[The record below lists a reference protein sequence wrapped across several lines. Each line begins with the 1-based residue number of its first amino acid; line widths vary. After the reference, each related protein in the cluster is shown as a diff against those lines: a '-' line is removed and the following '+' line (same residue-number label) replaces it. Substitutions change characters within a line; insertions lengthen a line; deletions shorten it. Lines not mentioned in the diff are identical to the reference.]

1 MEVRNDSVLGQ
12 RGNDR
17 GDGSDWIES
26 EGSQPDHDLLGPF
39 LGQQVFS
46 K

>member
-26 EGSQPDHDLLGPF
+26 EGRSD
-39 LGQQVFS
+39 S
-46 K
+46 IN